1 MIRGAGVQLGALLR
15 LWDRQFGDRLFGDRL
30 FGDWLLGLQKV
41 RTLAT
46 ILLLRQKNFI
56 FMKNK
61 NFFLTINLFN
71 GYIAGLYKKP
81 ESKDEAL

>member
-1 MIRGAGVQLGALLR
+1 
-15 LWDRQFGDRLFGDRL
+15 
-30 FGDWLLGLQKV
+30 
-41 RTLAT
+41 
-46 ILLLRQKNFI
+46 
-56 FMKNK
+56 MKNK